1 MQPPSCFL
9 GWLPKVVQA
18 PGPWTLTCLSACR
31 SCHLAA
37 TSAKGSAHRS
47 PPPPPPPP
55 PQKLVQAGTRE
66 MTQGPSRPFSSCHW
80 ALAWM
85 QQKSERVLAGRGSS
99 VHTGRSSRGVSLR
112 VKGKARACEGREQPS
127 ESPGL
132 AWGKEDKLPLRGAPC
147 SRRILTTVSALGQ
160 SAVSPV

>member
-1 MQPPSCFL
+1 MLPWMASQSGPGPRALDTNLSLSLSVLPPGCHLCQGLCPPLPRPPQPP
-9 GWLPKVVQA
+9 P
-18 PGPWTLTCLSACR
+18 
-31 SCHLAA
+31 H
-37 TSAKGSAHRS
+37 
-47 PPPPPPPP
+47 
-55 PQKLVQAGTRE
+55 QKLVQAGTRE

-85 QQKSERVLAGRGSS
+85 QQKSERVLVGRGSS
-99 VHTGRSSRGVSLR
+99 VHTGRSSRGFSLR